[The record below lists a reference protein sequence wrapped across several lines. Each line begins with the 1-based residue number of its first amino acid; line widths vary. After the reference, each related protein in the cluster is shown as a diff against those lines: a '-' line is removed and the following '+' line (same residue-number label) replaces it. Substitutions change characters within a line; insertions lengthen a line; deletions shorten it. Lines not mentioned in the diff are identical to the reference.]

1 MSAARG
7 LPIRRVRSL
16 VTSHASGAVVAQVW
30 QAAASFV
37 LQVVAAHVLG
47 AEGLGLVA
55 LCLGT
60 IVLVTALTSGF
71 VGDSLTVLDRSDARV
86 RGGLQWW
93 TVILATTGPALAAT
107 ILWASG
113 SLEVAEA
120 GLFLLAASLFAVE
133 EVGRRLLMASLRF
146 WRLVAVDS
154 VALVTAVAALLVTG
168 LSASITLSS
177 FLAAVALGQAAGL
190 LTIAAMLAPGERWAA
205 PARGGALRH
214 VASFGVW
221 RGAQVAVNPG
231 VFTALRL
238 LVVAV
243 AGASALGHLESARIL
258 VAPALLMVQ
267 GLGSYLLASYG
278 RDRVLPLVA
287 LVARARRSSAA
298 LVLGGLGVGALIW
311 LSAPVAGPWVTGGEF
326 VVPRLAV
333 AGWVFYAAAIA
344 SMQPFV
350 SLAAAR
356 GRQRAMLGVRLMDAA
371 VSLVALVVWLMAD
384 LPTAATPFVLALG
397 PVVAGLVTRF
407 VVLTTMLRVEQQDS
421 TTNSTISATIT
432 TETLATASATPRE
445 AAHHAR

>member
-1 MSAARG
+1 MSDRRG
-7 LPIRRVRSL
+7 LPTGRLRAL
-16 VTSHASGAVVAQVW
+16 VTSHASGALVAQVW
-30 QAAASFV
+30 QAATSFV

-47 AEGLGLVA
+47 VKGLGLVS

-60 IVLVTALTSGF
+60 IVLVTAVTSGF
-71 VGDSLTVLDRSDARV
+71 VGDSLTVLDRADSRV

-93 TVILATTGPALAAT
+93 ALVLGTAGPALAAAV
-107 ILWASG
+107 LWASG
-113 SLEVAEA
+113 SLDAAEA
-120 GLFLLAASLFAVE
+120 GLFLLAAALFAIE

-154 VALVTAVAALLVTG
+154 VALATAVAALAVTG
-168 LSASITLSS
+168 LAGSITLGS
-177 FLAAVALGQAAGL
+177 FLGAVALGQAAGL
-190 LTIAAMLAPGERWAA
+190 LTVAAMLAPTERWAA
-205 PARGGALRH
+205 PVRGGAVRD

-231 VFTALRL
+231 VFTAFRL

-243 AGASALGHLESARIL
+243 AGAAALGHLEAARIL

-278 RDRVLPLVA
+278 RDRSLALAA
-287 LVARARRSSAA
+287 LVARARRGSAA
-298 LVLGGLGVGALIW
+298 LVVGALGVGALIW
-311 LSAPVAGPWVTGGEF
+311 LAAPLAGPWVTGDGF
-326 VVPRLAV
+326 TVPLLAV
-333 AGWVFYAAAIA
+333 AGWACYAAAIA

-356 GRQRAMLGVRLMDAA
+356 GRQRAMLGVRLLDAT
-371 VSLVALVVWLMAD
+371 VSLVALVAWLLAD

-397 PVVAGLVTRF
+397 PVAAGLVTRF
-407 VVLTTMLRVEQQDS
+407 VVLTPMLRTEQS
-421 TTNSTISATIT
+421 VTTSAPAVP
-432 TETLATASATPRE
+432 ATAQPRE

>member
-1 MSAARG
+1 MSTSRG
-7 LPIRRVRSL
+7 LTTGRLRSL
-16 VTSHASGAVVAQVW
+16 ATSHASGAVVAQVW
-30 QAAASFV
+30 QAAASFA

-47 AEGLGLVA
+47 AEGLGLVS

-71 VGDSLTVLDRSDARV
+71 VGDSLTVLDRADSRV

-93 TVILATTGPALAAT
+93 TAVLATTGPALAAAV
-107 ILWASG
+107 LWGSG
-113 SLEVAEA
+113 SLDAAEA
-120 GLFLLAASLFAVE
+120 GLFFLAAALFAVE

-154 VALVTAVAALLVTG
+154 VALVTALAALVVMGLTG
-168 LSASITLSS
+168 GVTLSS

-190 LTIAAMLAPGERWAA
+190 LTVAAVLAPGDRWAA
-205 PARGGALRH
+205 PARGGAVRE

-243 AGASALGHLESARIL
+243 AGAAALGHLEAARIL

-278 RDRVLPLVA
+278 RDRGLRLEA
-287 LVARARRSSAA
+287 LAGRARRGSLG
-298 LVLGGLGVGALIW
+298 LVLGALAVGAVLW
-311 LSAPVAGPWVTGGEF
+311 AVTPVLGPWVTGDEF
-326 VVPRLAV
+326 AVPRLAV
-333 AGWVFYAAAIA
+333 AGWAVYAAAIA
-344 SMQPFV
+344 SMQPVV

-356 GRQRAMLGVRLMDAA
+356 GRQRAMLGVRLMDAGI
-371 VSLVALVVWLMAD
+371 SLLALVLWLLGD
-384 LPTAATPFVLALG
+384 LPAEATPFVLALG
-397 PVVAGLVTRF
+397 PVAAGLCTRF
-407 VVLTTMLRVEQQDS
+407 AILAPMLRDEQRSTVSSPQSHS
-421 TTNSTISATIT
+421 TTDA
-432 TETLATASATPRE
+432 LAAPATAQPRE